1 MADDI
6 EPIATTVPDDPA
18 VVVADNTAAQT
29 PDNVYEIA
37 NPGSQEH
44 ITKQNALAEGGM
56 VSEGTAAGLNHG
68 EGSHGESKEEKE
80 HRKFQTYLALQSINN
95 RIAEIDRQVA
105 SYKKQNAQ
113 LQAQVEA
120 IKQKESGLKTA
131 KTAITEQLEK
141 NKQLL
146 EQLEQAEDKAQAALD
161 ENKEIYEE
169 KHQAAVDKFHE
180 LRKDAPDDIVS
191 IDHEVKSED
200 GSTVRTAVIVSKDDK
215 GYYYSDPDGNR
226 VDVTDRVNIDQ
237 IEAQIA
243 HGKVTAD
250 KATPEQLSAVKEHQ
264 EKVSEAKLL
273 MDDADTKYAAYKD
286 ARTTLEKTQA
296 QIAQVKT
303 DIAGAETRLALI
315 DEQLKT
321 LEAER
326 LVNEEQIAANNEK
339 IAALT
344 EERAALVEKK
354 AELEKSIEALPGSV
368 DEQAKALSDAKLA
381 YEQSMVKFDA
391 AVAKWDKAYNV
402 LNDNEAMM
410 FDDVDS
416 KGAATTRVVRGNEKD
431 GYYYNKDGQKISLSA
446 EQIKEIKD
454 NAHMGTKSVDEIGT
468 QEVKDA
474 ADKLEQQGKIATTEY
489 NKMEQL
495 AGASV
500 AEETAASAPAPAPM
514 SEYQAANYKV
524 ADAIDPATNEIS
536 EAELNEILAE
546 VSPETAEQI
555 REKLA
560 QNGTE
565 IKSAADANKT
575 FTLFGTTVASQTIDA
590 PDPNTPV
597 IQSNTALSAA
607 NSVNFDNAANAT
619 PKTLTGMGTFAKAAD
634 LPAPDTNTDTLDNG
648 IAIRPPINAPIAK
661 AMA

>member
-56 VSEGTAAGLNHG
+56 VSEGTAAGVNHG

-169 KHQAAVDKFHE
+169 KHQAAIDKVEE
-180 LRKDAPDDIVS
+180 LKNNAPEDIVMLN
-191 IDHEVKSED
+191 HEMKGED
-200 GSTVRTAVIVSKDDK
+200 GSIIKTPVIVSKDDK

-286 ARTTLEKTQA
+286 ARTTLENTQA

-326 LVNEEQIAANNEK
+326 LVKEEQIAANNEK

-402 LNDNEAMM
+402 L
-410 FDDVDS
+410 DDKDVM
-416 KGAATTRVVRGNEKD
+416 RVQKENYPGMSTYAVHGSAQD
-431 GYYYNKDGQKISLSA
+431 GYYYIDSK
-446 EQIKEIKD
+446 
-454 NAHMGTKSVDEIGT
+454 GTKTPLTQQEIDEGKELFGGSKTIEEVGT
-468 QEVKDA
+468 QDVKDA
-474 ADKLEQQGKIATTEY
+474 ENALNQADKNIQQESIKMTQISETTTE
-489 NKMEQL
+489 
-495 AGASV
+495 
-500 AEETAASAPAPAPM
+500 TASAPAPAPM

-565 IKSAADANKT
+565 IKPATADTNKT

-648 IAIRPPINAPIAK
+648 IAIRPPTNAFK
-661 AMA
+661 TSTLTT